1 MTDDS
6 DTSDDERSDQVE
18 GLVRDLVRTISAA
31 PPEQRERLRDM
42 AVHLL
47 RDEVDVIQWVD
58 AGPAPARGLNP
69 FAICIPLLLVGSVTW
84 IVSPLITLLLF
95 AAAAVMMAWG
105 VAATLFGGRQ
115 G

>member
-1 MTDDS
+1 MA
-6 DTSDDERSDQVE
+6 
-18 GLVRDLVRTISAA
+18 RDLVRTISAA
-31 PPEQRERLRDM
+31 PVEQRERLREM

-47 RDEVDVIQWVD
+47 RDEVDITPRRVD
-58 AGPAPARGLNP
+58 GGSAPARGVNP

-95 AAAAVMMAWG
+95 AGAVVMMAWG
-105 VAATLFGGRQ
+105 VIATLFGGRE